1 MKKSIILIAI
11 LIISLQLTA
20 CAKNNMDDDVAT
32 RRRDAAEITRVN
44 FNNPNHV
51 GPAISSADTSD
62 PELDRNRNYNR
73 ITNVR
78 SDKNAGNTPTK
89 TRLADRAADKVT
101 QLAEVDDATIVVNDN
116 NAYVAAKLERSSRDK
131 LTSDIKDKIAR
142 TVKSVDGDV
151 DNVYISINPDFF
163 DHMDRYS
170 GDIRN
175 GRPISGFTEEFSD
188 TIRRIFPNAK

>member
-188 TIRRIFPNAK
+188 TLRRIFPNAK